1 MNHPVHIERVSD
13 PPASWLLLAARWVV
27 GGFFLY
33 SGLAKVLEPAEFLKL
48 LRVYDLTAQPLALNL
63 VAAALPWF
71 ELFCGLLLVLGV
83 AVRGT
88 ALVALLLLVPF
99 TVVVLHRAL
108 GIQEATGLAFCA
120 IRFDCGCGTGE
131 VAICRKLVENGVLM
145 ALATAIVMGRH
156 SRLALLHQLA
166 RRSRV

>member
-1 MNHPVHIERVSD
+1 
-13 PPASWLLLAARWVV
+13 
-27 GGFFLY
+27 
-33 SGLAKVLEPAEFLKL
+33 
-48 LRVYDLTAQPLALNL
+48 

-99 TVVVLHRAL
+99 TAVVLHRAL

-145 ALATAIVMGRH
+145 ALAMGMVMGRR
-156 SRLALLHQLA
+156 SRLALLHQFA
-166 RRSRV
+166 KRSRV